1 MRSAIVTTRTKH
13 FLRRLSAFLLLF
25 IIPLS
30 LLSSCSKK
38 EEPPADSSDDE
49 AVTDLRETS
58 EVDFADGA
66 NNSALSEEGDSTV
79 GEDKTVSEIDENLNS
94 EPEED
99 SNLQVEIESGDAV
112 SPKPA
117 DPDVVPP
124 TLNEN
129 GEITEVTDNWLLL
142 VNKTHP
148 LSESYEPT
156 DLIVVQHQVGSH
168 AAIMRYMRQE
178 AAEHLD
184 AMCAAAA
191 EEGHEIGIRTAY
203 RPYSYQKGIFNDYAN
218 RYGEEEANRFSAR
231 PGQSEHQTGLC
242 ADVTSPSV
250 DYKLTTEYGKA
261 PEGIW
266 LAENAHRFGFIIRY
280 PLGKEDITGY
290 QYEPWHVRYVG
301 EEAAAK
307 IYEQGITLEEY
318 LGILD

>member
-1 MRSAIVTTRTKH
+1 MRSTLVKSRANHLI
-13 FLRRLSAFLLLF
+13 RRLSAFILVC
-25 IIPLS
+25 IVTLS
-30 LLSSCSKK
+30 LLAACSKR
-38 EEPPADSSDDE
+38 EEAPTDSSDGE
-49 AVTDLRETS
+49 TVADLPENPESDPNSTS
-58 EVDFADGA
+58 GDDNPV
-66 NNSALSEEGDSTV
+66 SEPGDS
-79 GEDKTVSEIDENLNS
+79 
-94 EPEED
+94 
-99 SNLQVEIESGDAV
+99 A

-117 DPDVVPP
+117 VPSVTPP

-129 GEITEVTDNWLLL
+129 GEITEVTDDWLLL

-148 LSESYEPT
+148 LAESYEPS

-168 AAIMRYMRQE
+168 AAIMRYMRKE

-184 AMCAAAA
+184 AMCEAAA

-203 RPYSYQKGIFNDYAN
+203 RPYSYQKGIFNDYVN
-218 RYGEEEANRFSAR
+218 RYGEEEANKFSAR

-250 DYKLTTEYGKA
+250 DYKLTTEYGEA
-261 PEGIW
+261 PEGMW

-301 EEAAAK
+301 EEHAAK

-318 LGILD
+318 LGVPD

>member
-1 MRSAIVTTRTKH
+1 MRSTLVKSRANHLI
-13 FLRRLSAFLLLF
+13 RRLSAFILVC
-25 IIPLS
+25 IVTLS
-30 LLSSCSKK
+30 LLAACSKR
-38 EEPPADSSDDE
+38 EEAPADSSDGE
-49 AVTDLRETS
+49 TVADLPENPESDPNSTS
-58 EVDFADGA
+58 GDD
-66 NNSALSEEGDSTV
+66 NSVSEPGDS
-79 GEDKTVSEIDENLNS
+79 
-94 EPEED
+94 
-99 SNLQVEIESGDAV
+99 A

-117 DPDVVPP
+117 VPSVTPP

-129 GEITEVTDNWLLL
+129 GEITEVTDDWLLL

-148 LSESYEPT
+148 LAESYEPS

-168 AAIMRYMRQE
+168 AAIMRYMRKE

-184 AMCAAAA
+184 AMCEAAA

-203 RPYSYQKGIFNDYAN
+203 RPYSYQKGIFNDYVN
-218 RYGEEEANRFSAR
+218 RYGEEEANKFSAR

-250 DYKLTTEYGKA
+250 DYKLTTEYGEA
-261 PEGIW
+261 PEGMW

-301 EEAAAK
+301 EEHAAK

-318 LGILD
+318 LGVPD

>member
-1 MRSAIVTTRTKH
+1 MRSTLVKSRANHLI
-13 FLRRLSAFLLLF
+13 RRLSAFILVC
-25 IIPLS
+25 IVTLS
-30 LLSSCSKK
+30 LLAACSKR
-38 EEPPADSSDDE
+38 EEAPADSSDGE
-49 AVTDLRETS
+49 TVADLPENPES
-58 EVDFADGA
+58 DP
-66 NNSALSEEGDSTV
+66 NSASGDDNSVSEPGDS
-79 GEDKTVSEIDENLNS
+79 
-94 EPEED
+94 
-99 SNLQVEIESGDAV
+99 A

-117 DPDVVPP
+117 VPSVTPP

-129 GEITEVTDNWLLL
+129 GEITEVTDDWLLL

-148 LSESYEPT
+148 LAESYEPS

-168 AAIMRYMRQE
+168 AAIMRYMRKE

-184 AMCAAAA
+184 AMCEAAA

-203 RPYSYQKGIFNDYAN
+203 RPYSYQKGIFNDYVN
-218 RYGEEEANRFSAR
+218 RYGEEEANKFSAR

-250 DYKLTTEYGKA
+250 DYKLTTEYGEA
-261 PEGIW
+261 PEGMW

-301 EEAAAK
+301 EEHAAK

-318 LGILD
+318 LGVPD

>member
-1 MRSAIVTTRTKH
+1 MRSTLVKSRANHLI
-13 FLRRLSAFLLLF
+13 RRLSAFILVC
-25 IIPLS
+25 IVTLS
-30 LLSSCSKK
+30 LLAACSKR
-38 EEPPADSSDDE
+38 EEAPADSSDGE
-49 AVTDLRETS
+49 TVADLPENPESDPNSTS
-58 EVDFADGA
+58 GDDNPV
-66 NNSALSEEGDSTV
+66 SEPGDS
-79 GEDKTVSEIDENLNS
+79 
-94 EPEED
+94 
-99 SNLQVEIESGDAV
+99 A

-117 DPDVVPP
+117 VPSVTPP

-129 GEITEVTDNWLLL
+129 GEITEVTDDWLLL

-148 LSESYEPT
+148 LAESYEPS

-168 AAIMRYMRQE
+168 AAIMRYMRKE

-184 AMCAAAA
+184 AMCEAAA

-203 RPYSYQKGIFNDYAN
+203 RPYSYQKGIFNDYVN
-218 RYGEEEANRFSAR
+218 RYGEEEANKFSAR

-250 DYKLTTEYGKA
+250 DYKLTTEYGEA
-261 PEGIW
+261 PEGMW

-301 EEAAAK
+301 EEHAAK

-318 LGILD
+318 LGVPD

>member
-1 MRSAIVTTRTKH
+1 MRSTLVKSRANHLI
-13 FLRRLSAFLLLF
+13 RRLSAFILVC
-25 IIPLS
+25 IVTLS
-30 LLSSCSKK
+30 LLAACSKR
-38 EEPPADSSDDE
+38 EEAPADSSDGE
-49 AVTDLRETS
+49 TVADLPENSESDPNSTS
-58 EVDFADGA
+58 GDDNPV
-66 NNSALSEEGDSTV
+66 SEPGDS
-79 GEDKTVSEIDENLNS
+79 
-94 EPEED
+94 
-99 SNLQVEIESGDAV
+99 A

-117 DPDVVPP
+117 VPSVTPP

-129 GEITEVTDNWLLL
+129 GEITEVTDDWLLL

-148 LSESYEPT
+148 LAESYEPS

-168 AAIMRYMRQE
+168 AAIMRYMRKE

-184 AMCAAAA
+184 AMCEAAA

-203 RPYSYQKGIFNDYAN
+203 RPYSYQKGIFNDYVN
-218 RYGEEEANRFSAR
+218 RYGEEEANKFSAR

-250 DYKLTTEYGKA
+250 DYKLTTEYGEA
-261 PEGIW
+261 PEGMW

-301 EEAAAK
+301 EEHAAK

-318 LGILD
+318 LGVPD

>member
-1 MRSAIVTTRTKH
+1 MRSALLTTGPKH
-13 FLRRLSAFLLLF
+13 SLRRLSAFILVC
-25 IIPLS
+25 IVMLS
-30 LLSSCSKK
+30 LLGGCAKK
-38 EEPPADSSDDE
+38 QEPPADL
-49 AVTDLRETS
+49 TDGEIVVDLPENLES
-58 EVDFADGA
+58 EP
-66 NNSALSEEGDSTV
+66 DSTSGDDNPV
-79 GEDKTVSEIDENLNS
+79 P
-94 EPEED
+94 EPGDDPDSGSADD
-99 SNLQVEIESGDAV
+99 SNPEPEIESGDSA

-117 DPDVVPP
+117 VPSVTPP

-129 GEITEVTDNWLLL
+129 GEITEVTDDWLLL

-148 LSESYEPT
+148 LAESYEPT

-168 AAIMRYMRQE
+168 AAIMRYMRKE

-184 AMCAAAA
+184 AMCEAAA

-203 RPYSYQKGIFNDYAN
+203 RPYNYQKGIFNDYTN
-218 RYGEEEANRFSAR
+218 RYGEEEANKFSAR

-250 DYKLTTEYGKA
+250 DYKLTTEYGEA

-301 EEAAAK
+301 EEHAAK

-318 LGILD
+318 LGVPD